1 MDIDR
6 VEVPD
11 LPSGSIVEL
20 DGRGSAFVRRVE
32 GPPSAPVLLLLHGL
46 AATADL
52 NWFACFDELRDSF
65 TVLAPDLR
73 GHGAGVRATT
83 KFGLE
88 QCADDVAALIDTL
101 DLCPV
106 IVVGYSMG
114 GFVAQLL
121 WRRHRTRVAG
131 LVLCATA
138 TQVNGNRHWLTYQTL
153 AAATS
158 LRYVPR
164 AFHPNADLI
173 ADRLF
178 GPIND
183 QSLRDWARR
192 EMRRNDLLAVFSAME
207 AAVRFSSRDW
217 ADAIDVPTAVLI
229 PTSDR
234 VVPVERQL
242 ELAHAIPAASVYMVQ
257 GDHGVCVSAPATF
270 ARVLATACRDVA
282 DRAEGARTV

>member
-1 MDIDR
+1 MEDHRID
-6 VEVPD
+6 VPD

-20 DGRGSAFVRRVE
+20 DRRGSTFVRRVE
-32 GPPSAPVLLLLHGL
+32 GPPGAPVLLLLHGL

-52 NWFACFDELRDSF
+52 NWFACFGELRESF
-65 TVLAPDLR
+65 RVLAPDLR

-83 KFGLE
+83 KFDLE

-101 DLCPV
+101 DLDPV

-121 WRRHRTRVAG
+121 WHRHRRRVAG

-158 LRYVPR
+158 LRYLPR

-183 QSLRDWARR
+183 QSLREWARR
-192 EMRRNDLLAVFSAME
+192 EMRRNDLLALFSAME
-207 AAVRFSSRDW
+207 AAVRFSSRGW
-217 ADAIDVPTAVLI
+217 ANAIDVPTAVLI
-229 PTSDR
+229 PKSDR

-242 ELAHAIPAASVYMVQ
+242 ELAHVIPAASVYMVE
-257 GDHGVCVSAPATF
+257 GDHGVCVTAPAAF
-270 ARVLATACRDVA
+270 AHVLATACRDVA
-282 DRAEGARTV
+282 DRAEGA